1 MLKSFIRALTLGGAV
16 FFASQSQAATV
27 VLVHGAFQ
35 DASVWQQV
43 TPLLEKQGHKVI
55 LVDLPGRKSNPADP
69 FAQTLAAYRDAVLK
83 VTGEGP
89 DKVVLVGHSFG
100 GFTISAVAEAIPA
113 RIDTAI
119 YVAAYLPQ
127 SGEAMK
133 ALAAQDKG
141 SKFTQENF
149 VVAKDYSTAT
159 VLERDRGLIFCEEC
173 SDDQKKVLLAGM
185 VDEPLKPVAEPI
197 TLTEA
202 AFGSVRKAYIATKRD
217 NAVSRS
223 LQQMMIDRAK
233 LSSVIEIDTGHAPAI
248 SAPQALADAINA
260 SIGMSPRI

>member
-1 MLKSFIRALTLGGAV
+1 MLKTFIRALTLGGAV
-16 FFASQSQAATV
+16 LFASLSQAATV

-43 TPLLEKQGHKVI
+43 TPLLEKKGHKVI
-55 LVDLPGRKSNPADP
+55 IVDLPGRKSNPADA
-69 FAQTLAAYRDAVLK
+69 FALTLAAYRDTVLK
-83 VTGEGP
+83 AIGEGP

-100 GFTISAVAEAIPA
+100 GFTISSVAEAIPA
-113 RIDTAI
+113 RIDTAV

-127 SGEAMK
+127 TGESMQ

-149 VVAKDYSTAT
+149 VVAKDYSSAS

-173 SDDQKKVLLAGM
+173 SDDQKKKLLSGI

-197 TLTEA
+197 TLSDT
-202 AFGSVRKAYIATKRD
+202 AFGSVRKAFIATKRD

-233 LSSVIEIDTGHAPAI
+233 LSNIIEIDTGHAPAI
-248 SAPQALADAINA
+248 TSPQVLAEAINA
-260 SIGMSPRI
+260 SIGVK